1 MLHGSDFRF
10 QRHLEL
16 WKEQNKQIKRVVV
29 GTLIFGFLV
38 LIRVLIPLHTETENS
53 IAVIQNLNTEKDSLS
68 QINSIYLNLEESLK
82 KVQQTIQA
90 EPWEM
95 EKENLIRKFAEI
107 NRTGHQV
114 DAQKIADSTILNI
127 VTLIKQR
134 IIKPLDNV
142 LEVIDLKNISL
153 PELSNQI
160 EDFYR
165 FIRQWQEEH
174 IGERWF
180 GTISE
185 KNREIF
191 ELTRGLNSRTQNLAE
206 ELQRKEIA
214 LKMEYQ
220 NRNEMI
226 TTISSEVSRA
236 KTDLQKVLQDLL
248 PKWLQGLINV
258 EQMIQLYPVC
268 LLILMLYSAWIVF
281 ILSRHYH
288 YVATHMMVAVQEK
301 TDLALSSIW
310 TFTQKGKRDVVLTKI
325 LYSFYIIIIW
335 LFFEYG
341 VFISSYWFKAST
353 TEHVIFNH
361 DIYIVFIW
369 ISRLLFAGMLIFI
382 FLCRQLTCIRKSSPG
397 WPDLNNK

>member
-1 MLHGSDFRF
+1 
-10 QRHLEL
+10 
-16 WKEQNKQIKRVVV
+16 
-29 GTLIFGFLV
+29 
-38 LIRVLIPLHTETENS
+38 
-53 IAVIQNLNTEKDSLS
+53 
-68 QINSIYLNLEESLK
+68 
-82 KVQQTIQA
+82 
-90 EPWEM
+90 
-95 EKENLIRKFAEI
+95 
-107 NRTGHQV
+107 
-114 DAQKIADSTILNI
+114 
-127 VTLIKQR
+127 
-134 IIKPLDNV
+134 
-142 LEVIDLKNISL
+142 
-153 PELSNQI
+153 
-160 EDFYR
+160 
-165 FIRQWQEEH
+165 
-174 IGERWF
+174 
-180 GTISE
+180 
-185 KNREIF
+185 
-191 ELTRGLNSRTQNLAE
+191 
-206 ELQRKEIA
+206 
-214 LKMEYQ
+214 
-220 NRNEMI
+220 
-226 TTISSEVSRA
+226 
-236 KTDLQKVLQDLL
+236 LL